1 MGTDLNSN
9 ILGTKRASELTKV
22 TGNLNSIYSKSR
34 TEQKEA
40 LSQLFKQKYFNS
52 TTEKATI
59 DKQIEALE
67 DKIKEFD
74 DKIKEIQ
81 DKIEDKQSELDK
93 LKTNISG
100 KVEKIVADTEEYEAT
115 CKRRVDQAIDNALYH
130 YNNDSHS
137 KNLTIK

>member
-9 ILGTKRASELTKV
+9 ILGTKRANELTKV

-93 LKTNISG
+93 LKTNI
-100 KVEKIVADTEEYEAT
+100 
-115 CKRRVDQAIDNALYH
+115 
-130 YNNDSHS
+130 
-137 KNLTIK
+137 